1 MRAVYRSVCT
11 MDEQH
16 RRAQKD
22 VAGRSAVEQANP
34 WIGRRL
40 GVYELIEEIGS
51 GGMGKGYLA
60 FRADDA
66 YHKRVAIKISRASI
80 DGTQM
85 IERFRQERQILASLQ
100 HPNIVR

>member
-1 MRAVYRSVCT
+1 LASKS
-11 MDEQH
+11 EEGFL
-16 RRAQKD
+16 AESPK
-22 VAGRSAVEQANP
+22 P

-51 GGMGKGYLA
+51 GGMGKVYLA

-66 YHKRVAIKISRASI
+66 YRKRVAIKISRASI
-80 DGTQM
+80 DGTEM

-100 HPNIVR
+100 HPNIVRLLDGGTT